1 LESKINI
8 PSLGTRN
15 DSDRDTTPIAE
26 ILPQFVALSPIP
38 LIHYQRSYMK
48 FIDQLLTEYVKKTSY
63 ANSTPLKRD
72 RLNNQNIK
80 NKRAYLFQIRIKSMM
95 NDLMI
100 LFSDF
105 KERLTEGYFF
115 ENQQR
120 MDPKTLRYQRDK
132 YLAIY

>member
-1 LESKINI
+1 
-8 PSLGTRN
+8 
-15 DSDRDTTPIAE
+15 
-26 ILPQFVALSPIP
+26 
-38 LIHYQRSYMK
+38 
-48 FIDQLLTEYVKKTSY
+48 
-63 ANSTPLKRD
+63 
-72 RLNNQNIK
+72 
-80 NKRAYLFQIRIKSMM
+80 MM

-132 YLAIY
+132 YLAIYQGIMFTMENLSLKSQISVSKVKDGTHIEMKNSGVESHFMKLAFMTSSNLF

>member
-1 LESKINI
+1 VSNIGQLLEQLKTYSSHEVELESKINI

-72 RLNNQNIK
+72 RLNN
-80 NKRAYLFQIRIKSMM
+80 
-95 NDLMI
+95 
-100 LFSDF
+100 
-105 KERLTEGYFF
+105 
-115 ENQQR
+115 
-120 MDPKTLRYQRDK
+120 
-132 YLAIY
+132 

>member
-1 LESKINI
+1 VELESKINI

-63 ANSTPLKRD
+63 ANSIPLKRD

-120 MDPKTLRYQRDK
+120 MDPKTLRY
-132 YLAIY
+132 